1 MGTLGP
7 SSLNHTPSTEP
18 DSQGRG
24 ILFPRDLRQ
33 KRELLVS
40 LSVGIVPG
48 DCDAFHQV
56 RRLLAVRD
64 SASAH
69 VAAGRDHIVHQ
80 CPAC

>member
-1 MGTLGP
+1 MGTLGA

-33 KRELLVS
+33 KWELLVS
-40 LSVGIVPG
+40 LPVGIVPG
-48 DCDAFHQV
+48 HCDAFHQV
-56 RRLLAVRD
+56 MLLLAVQD

-69 VAAGRDHIVHQ
+69 VAAGREHIAHQ